1 MSKTSKISKEIE
13 DNFKFA
19 TDAVRNSETSNGKA
33 PSNEVKLKF
42 YALYKQATV
51 GPCNTP
57 QPWKIE
63 FENRAKWDAWNDLG
77 KMSKEDAMVEY
88 CKSYLETIEK

>member
-1 MSKTSKISKEIE
+1 MSKISKEIE

-19 TDAVRNSETSNGKA
+19 ADAVRNSESGSGSKA

-42 YALYKQATV
+42 YSLYKQATI

-57 QPWKIE
+57 QPWKID

-77 KMSKEDAMVEY
+77 NMSREDAMVKY
-88 CKSYLETIEK
+88 CESYLATLEK